1 MDALTYAIKS
11 LFAAPK
17 MTAFFSVVSAIFAYL
32 FQVASYEVLVII
44 MALMLLDT
52 ITGIT
57 ASWTEGKEITSRR
70 GFGLI
75 VKSVFYFGSIIL
87 ISLIK
92 HSVAIHDVSL
102 TPTVD
107 LLQGGMTWWIVGL
120 EVKSNLENLG
130 RLNGGIP
137 DWIRRRILSIFNTP
151 DKSEQEA
158 FIQKTERK

>member
-1 MDALTYAIKS
+1 MDAIIYAIKS
-11 LFAAPK
+11 FFAAPK
-17 MTAFFSVVSAIFAYL
+17 MTAFFSVASAIFAYL

-44 MALMLLDT
+44 MALMFLDT
-52 ITGIT
+52 VTGIT
-57 ASWTEGKEITSRR
+57 AAWTEGKEITSRR

-75 VKSVFYFGSIIL
+75 IKSVFYFGSIIL
-87 ISLIK
+87 VSLIK
-92 HSVAIHDVSL
+92 HSVLLNNEALAPS
-102 TPTVD
+102 VD

-151 DKSEQEA
+151 DKAGNEE
-158 FIQKTERK
+158 FVEKRNRR